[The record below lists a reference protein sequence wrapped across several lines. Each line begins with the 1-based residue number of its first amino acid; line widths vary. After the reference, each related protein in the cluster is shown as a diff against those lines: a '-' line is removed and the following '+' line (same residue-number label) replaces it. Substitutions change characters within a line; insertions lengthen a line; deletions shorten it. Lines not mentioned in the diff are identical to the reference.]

1 MSFTETLCRHLE
13 RLGSITVALLALEY
27 SGAIDWTDLQ
37 VMSPF
42 LIGLM
47 ITFIGATGEM
57 VYEKIME
64 WRRWR

>member
-42 LIGLM
+42 
-47 ITFIGATGEM
+47 
-57 VYEKIME
+57 
-64 WRRWR
+64 